1 MHIRDFQNCGN
12 HYHMDDDLD
21 FIKLKIP
28 SFQFKNDLEA
38 CLEWEKKRI
47 V

>member
-1 MHIRDFQNCGN
+1 
-12 HYHMDDDLD
+12 MDDDLD